1 MAITKKTN
9 KENKSFWESTREARV
24 KVEQWPSWKRNL
36 KVSQFSVG
44 FDSPKSETLTNEC
57 KQACKGD
64 P

>member
-9 KENKSFWESTREARV
+9 NENKSFWESTREARV

-44 FDSPKSETLTNEC
+44 FDSQKSETFTKEC
-57 KQACKGD
+57 EQVCNRD
-64 P
+64 Q